1 MSFKLLKTVG
11 CAEEMR
17 SVSKGRFG
25 CAEPDWCTSIR
36 DALRRVCIGK
46 TALAAAALC
55 VATAPSPSLATD
67 LEGFY
72 FRYDFSGGTSEFI
85 GSASQSADPCSAR
98 AVTGVGAYG
107 QDGVDTAFHVSVTS
121 YGSDTIGGG
130 KDAGRAVLAG
140 DWTLAM
146 SVQPGNVDKCVL
158 LSLGRSNENDCKA
171 VFIASSSTPGK
182 LYAGTGRKKLKS
194 GTYSDSGRELAKE
207 WELTTS
213 ADLTTGYHAIVLS
226 HATDGKITIYV
237 DGVSAGTIDTTE
249 NADAATCVFG
259 NGIQFNQVHGGGTY
273 IAGNDSLGYK
283 TSENYENVAFQDVR
297 FYSFAF
303 TAEDAAAYAALY
315 PATLP
320 GFSNLDQYAY
330 VQSYGANAVNP
341 GYLVKTDTT
350 FAVDFEYTEISKQAR
365 IFGCYS
371 SRDSSDHSND
381 GLSSGLYIN
390 GTGNGQFAF
399 AKFSKYVSGG
409 TWMTFA
415 GQPVGDTKRRVFS
428 TKDVSVSETTGT
440 LSLYDRSDAKSGM
453 TTADHGTGAIN
464 PIYLFANNSKN
475 GDANYNSNAKIYS
488 FGASEGT
495 VDPAIFLA
503 PAEENDA
510 AGFRDIVSGAFYGD
524 IVDSPSQAL
533 TYQSGIG
540 QASDYRYRS
549 GKFYARIYAVSA
561 DASKGLVKFGGEAAG
576 TTAQF
581 TARGRTAKISAVL
594 PSGGTPIV
602 EWSGDTWA
610 ITDGT
615 IYDSTITVKSDTA
628 IRLVATVS
636 EAPVWTNNDGTGSLD
651 SAENWTRMP
660 GSGEDAVLELSG
672 DTAITCAEAK
682 TFGKL
687 TIKGAYSADFSGAET
702 ITLSDIELGGLTN
715 LVTGGKMQFPAIN
728 IPSGCTVTI
737 TGAEGLAD
745 GGLTGTGTLV
755 VDPGTDNT
763 FTMSKENNSFTGEAV
778 VKSGVVRLGNAT
790 SFGPLNRANSIRVK
804 GGATLDE
811 GDAASSTYQTEKNK
825 VILEEGAS
833 FVYSGT
839 NTDPKTHAV
848 TTLTL
853 EGNATVDTSIKDVA
867 IGRHYNYDYS
877 HIKLGANTLTVTG
890 GNTFYISDCQISGTG
905 TIDIQEGTTVASTH
919 IYLYNGYP
927 TTCANGTIRIREGG
941 TWRLLKYQDNYNP
954 DLSTKNLILD
964 GQVVRDENTYNLTV
978 TGQITGNGTTPM
990 LKMGADAVFKPTGT
1004 GYLTITESLSGTM
1017 TIDPSGLDLSGV
1029 RAIPLFKTGRA
1040 EMLPAEN
1047 EIAFVAGFD
1056 TKGLR
1061 LRKTRDGLGYDLA
1074 HTGFTILVR

>member
-1 MSFKLLKTVG
+1 MPFKLLKTVG

-25 CAEPDWCTSIR
+25 CAEPDWRASIR

-46 TALAAAALC
+46 TALVAAAICA
-55 VATAPSPSLATD
+55 VSSALATD
-67 LEGFY
+67 LEDY
-72 FRYDFSGGTSEFI
+72 YLRHDFSGGARETSYGASSTLEEDPI
-85 GSASQSADPCSAR
+85 GLATAT
-98 AVTGVGAYG
+98 AVYG
-107 QDGVDTAFHVSVTS
+107 QDGAGTAVHPGSAWGQAFGSNDAESLLNSDWSVAAS
-121 YGSDTIGGG
+121 VRAAPVEGG
-130 KDAGRAVLAG
+130 VIF
-140 DWTLAM
+140 
-146 SVQPGNVDKCVL
+146 
-158 LSLGRSNENDCKA
+158 SLGRLNSVDGGVKA
-171 VFIASSSTPGK
+171 VALCSSSTNGK
-182 LYAGTGRKKLKS
+182 LYLKVLSRNGSARLVESSTEATVADTQNDYHAVVLVYKATATGQGTFTLYFDGAPAATVDATSSMPFGNSFQYSSLLS
-194 GTYSDSGRELAKE
+194 TGTSEPLGCFSVDNTALAFQDMRVF
-207 WELTTS
+207 TS
-213 ADLTTGYHAIVLS
+213 ALTA
-226 HATDGKITIYV
+226 
-237 DGVSAGTIDTTE
+237 
-249 NADAATCVFG
+249 ADAA
-259 NGIQFNQVHGGGTY
+259 
-273 IAGNDSLGYK
+273 D
-283 TSENYENVAFQDVR
+283 
-297 FYSFAF
+297 
-303 TAEDAAAYAALY
+303 YAALY

-350 FAVDFEYTEISKQAR
+350 FAVDFQYTETNAQDR

-371 SRDSSDHSND
+371 SYTSNISND
-381 GLSSGLYIN
+381 GLSSGLYVN
-390 GTGNGQFAF
+390 GKGQFAF

-415 GQPVGDTKRRVFS
+415 GQLVGDTQRRIFS
-428 TKDVSVSETTGT
+428 TVDDSESKTTGT
-440 LSLYDRSDAKSGM
+440 LSLYDRSDAKSGV
-453 TTADHGTGAIN
+453 TTADHGTDASK
-464 PIYLFANNSKN
+464 PIYLFANNKN
-475 GDANYNSNAKIYS
+475 GDANYNSKARIYS
-488 FGASEGT
+488 FGASEGAA
-495 VDPAIFLA
+495 DPVIFLA

-561 DASKGLVKFGGEAAG
+561 DVSKGLVKFEGGEAAG
-576 TTAQF
+576 TNAQF
-581 TARGRTAKISAVL
+581 TARGKTAKISAAL
-594 PSGGTPIV
+594 PSGGTPTV
-602 EWSGDTWA
+602 VQWSGDTWA
-610 ITDGT
+610 ITEGT
-615 IYDSTITVKSDTA
+615 VNDATITVKSDTA
-628 IRLVATVS
+628 IRLVATIVPMP
-636 EAPVWTNNDGTGSLD
+636 EWMNNDGTGSLD

-660 GSGEDAVLELSG
+660 GSGEDAVLVLSA

-702 ITLSDIELGGLTN
+702 VTLSGVELIGVTN
-715 LVTGGKMQFPAIN
+715 LVTGGKLLFPAIN

-755 VDPGTDNT
+755 VDPGAGNT

-778 VKSGVVRLGNAT
+778 IKSGVVRLGNAT

-833 FVYSGT
+833 FVYSGV

-978 TGQITGNGTTPM
+978 TGSITGNGTTPM
-990 LKMGADAVFKPTGT
+990 LKMDTGAVFKPTGT

-1017 TIDPSGLDLSGV
+1017 TIDPSGLDMSDGTP
-1029 RAIPLFKTGRA
+1029 IPLFKVGSA
-1040 EMLPAEN
+1040 AMLPAEN
-1047 EIAFVAGFD
+1047 EIAFAAGFD
-1056 TKGLR
+1056 TKGWR

-1074 HTGFTILVR
+1074 HTGFTILIR